1 MHATSSQIR
10 KKKKKKQ
17 LDSNIHLVPV
27 LEFEEQPPLI
37 PIL

>member
-1 MHATSSQIR
+1 MQR
-10 KKKKKKQ
+10 RVRFVKKKKKQ

>member
-1 MHATSSQIR
+1 MQR
-10 KKKKKKQ
+10 RVRFVKKKKKKQ

>member
-10 KKKKKKQ
+10 KKKKKQ